1 MCRRDSLPSS
11 VDLQRKR
18 TKLFFIVMRARG
30 ECATGHVI
38 LVLLIIMRR
47 SRRPRANLAYP
58 VYTYIH
64 QCYALRAGL

>member
-1 MCRRDSLPSS
+1 
-11 VDLQRKR
+11 
-18 TKLFFIVMRARG
+18 MRARG